1 MGVGIIAF
9 GNFDELYN
17 IAHGHSRAKY
27 LAFGIK
33 FGASLFTVSGSL
45 AKAKELGL
53 DVVGVS
59 FYVGNGCYD
68 PSTPRRS
75 YVHALPSTWPRKQA
89 FRLAAN
95 INAPLAMPVREISD
109 QPAGILHQRWDVWRF
124 QPYLVRSPQPNILS
138 MNGSFAS
145 SEPAHLSCALPATP
159 STLLARRPFPVAL
172 QIGDWLGGGGY
183 FSRSPTFL
191 LGLDEKG

>member
-1 MGVGIIAF
+1 MAEEAGYAFSLLDVGGAFKDFPFGQAATYLNNGVDRYFPDWRCTKIIAEP
-9 GNFDELYN
+9 G
-17 IAHGHSRAKY
+17 R
-27 LAFGIK
+27 
-33 FGASLFTVSGSL
+33 
-45 AKAKELGL
+45 
-53 DVVGVS
+53 
-59 FYVGNGCYD
+59 FYV
-68 PSTPRRS
+68 P
-75 YVHALPSTWPRKQA
+75 KA

-109 QPAGILHQRWDVWRF
+109 QPAGMCASFPLHCSFLGCACLCPFQRFSLSIPRLHQRWDVWRF

-172 QIGDWLGGGGY
+172 QIGDWLG
-183 FSRSPTFL
+183 
-191 LGLDEKG
+191 